1 MDEGVTFAASYA
13 KTAGAIVVTDSEVRW
28 AVATRG
34 AAPATA
40 AITQL
45 TFAITDVDRQQTK
58 GNKMRVI
65 TKGGAKHMFS
75 FGAAADAAEVAAAIA
90 RAKTRSPAPGSA
102 VAEYSL
108 DAGKIYK
115 LVFAVA

>member
-34 AAPATA
+34 AAAPATA
-40 AITQL
+40 ASSAVTQL
-45 TFAITDVDRQQTK
+45 TFRITDVDRQQTK

-90 RAKTRSPAPGSA
+90 RAKTRSPAPGRTAALSA
-102 VAEYSL
+102 IL
-108 DAGKIYK
+108 
-115 LVFAVA
+115 